1 MTRRWVLWIGAA
13 IAIIFLLIPPLRWGW
28 SHVETD
34 WPNYYTAAA
43 LLRERA
49 PLRNFYDWTWFQR
62 QMNYAGVEAQL
73 GSYVPQT
80 PVTMLRWCRC
90 RDFRCRPQNARGCC

>member
-1 MTRRWVLWIGAA
+1 MLTVRVLAA
-13 IAIIFLLIPPLRWGW
+13 AAYCLFLATSFRAGW
-28 SHVETD
+28 NRAETD
-34 WPNYYTAAA
+34 FPNYYTAAV
-43 LLRERA
+43 LVRKGE
-49 PLRNFYDWTWFQR
+49 PLRKFYDWTWFQR